1 MSSRLPDTTQLAP
14 SAKAARMGAGVVR
27 LWPTDA
33 PPDIDWDAVAGRP
46 APRLEMERLTERF
59 AGRRVLVTGA
69 AGSLGW
75 PLVQVLAALPLAEL
89 TLVDGHEPSLFGLRQ
104 ALGEQATGSARVRYV
119 LADIRRSARVES
131 VLDGRRPEV
140 LFHLAAC
147 KHVPWAED
155 DPVEFVATNV
165 LGTFHLVR
173 AAVRAQVERI
183 VYPSTDKAI
192 APPSLYGA
200 TKRVAE
206 GMLRA
211 VASVGKPSVT
221 SCRFVNV
228 LGSRGAASETFVRR
242 IREDRPLPITDGRMR
257 RYWISPRH
265 ALALLLHAALLAG
278 PSLTVV
284 PDVADELTPVD
295 IATRLW
301 QQLRPGE
308 AGPSFVASGARP
320 GERLSEPLLQ
330 VDEQLAPPEVPGLR
344 RVSTPREATAGQS
357 RTDGARCGVAL
368 AGTGKIVPFA
378 VWERRC
384 ARLSSQLDRLPVAE
398 LRAAVF
404 GWLDED
410 THGAGSERAYRPAPH
425 G

>member
-1 MSSRLPDTTQLAP
+1 MSGQLPDTPRPAP
-14 SAKAARMGAGVVR
+14 A
-27 LWPTDA
+27 
-33 PPDIDWDAVAGRP
+33 IDWDAVAGRP
-46 APRLEMERLTERF
+46 APRLEMQGLTEQF

-75 PLVQVLAALPLAEL
+75 PLVHVLSALPLAEL
-89 TLVDGHEPSLFGLRQ
+89 TLVDVHEPSLFGLRQ
-104 ALGEQATGSARVRYV
+104 ALGERATGAASVRYV
-119 LADIRRSARVES
+119 LADIRRAARVES
-131 VLDGRRPEV
+131 LLDGLRPQV
-140 LFHLAAC
+140 IFHLAAC

-165 LGTFHLVR
+165 LGTFHLVG
-173 AAVRAQVERI
+173 AAVRQQVERI

-192 APPSLYGA
+192 APPSLYGV
-200 TKRVAE
+200 TKRIAE

-211 VASVGKPSVT
+211 TASAGRPSAT
-221 SCRFVNV
+221 ICRFVNV
-228 LGSRGAASETFVRR
+228 LGSKGAASETFVRL
-242 IREDRPLPITDGRMR
+242 IGEDRPLPITDARMR

-284 PDVADELTPVD
+284 PDIADELTPVD

-308 AGPSFVASGARP
+308 AGPALVSSGARP

-330 VDEQLAPPEVPGLR
+330 AEEQLAPPEVPGLR
-344 RVSTPREATAGQS
+344 RVYAPPEATA
-357 RTDGARCGVAL
+357 
-368 AGTGKIVPFA
+368 GKIVPFVA
-378 VWERRC
+378 WERRC

-410 THGAGSERAYRPAPH
+410 THEANSGRA
-425 G
+425 

>member
-1 MSSRLPDTTQLAP
+1 MSGQLPNTPPLAP
-14 SAKAARMGAGVVR
+14 A
-27 LWPTDA
+27 
-33 PPDIDWDAVAGRP
+33 IDWDAVAGRP
-46 APRLEMERLTERF
+46 PPCLEMERLTEQL

-69 AGSLGW
+69 AGSLGG
-75 PLVQVLAALPLAEL
+75 PLARVLAALPLAAL

-104 ALGEQATGSARVRYV
+104 ALGEQATGAACVRYV
-119 LADIRRSARVES
+119 LADVRRAARVES
-131 VLDGRRPEV
+131 LLDDRRPQV
-140 LFHLAAC
+140 IFHLAAC

-173 AAVRAQVERI
+173 AAIQCRVERI

-192 APPSLYGA
+192 APPSLYGV
-200 TKRVAE
+200 TKRIAE

-211 VASVGKPSVT
+211 AASAGRPSVT
-221 SCRFVNV
+221 ICRFVNV
-228 LGSRGAASETFVRR
+228 LGSRGSASETFVRL
-242 IREDRPLPITDGRMR
+242 IRENRPLPITDARMR

-278 PSLTVV
+278 PSLMVV

-301 QQLRPGE
+301 QQLRPGA
-308 AGPSFVASGARP
+308 AGPPLLSSGARP

-330 VDEQLAPPEVPGLR
+330 TEERLAPPEVPGLR
-344 RVSTPREATAGQS
+344 RVDRPPAA
-357 RTDGARCGVAL
+357 
-368 AGTGKIVPFA
+368 GKIVPFKA
-378 VWERRC
+378 WEQRC
-384 ARLSSQLDRLPVAE
+384 ARLASQLDRLPVEE
-398 LRAAVF
+398 LRAVVF

-410 THGAGSERAYRPAPH
+410 THRAGH
-425 G
+425 GRT